1 MANPTGFYNLEKT
14 GAQITKLL
22 NDAQEAKNILDKKIS
37 ISLENVEIAKRKNTT
52 PVYISNILSGRKW
65 NNITHIKDNK

>member
-22 NDAQEAKNILDKKIS
+22 NDAQEAKNILDRKIS
-37 ISLENVEIAKRKNTT
+37 ISLENVEIANRKPGTFYF
-52 PVYISNILSGRKW
+52 VK
-65 NNITHIKDNK
+65 K

>member
-22 NDAQEAKNILDKKIS
+22 NDAQEAKNILDRKIS
-37 ISLENVEIAKRKNTT
+37 ISLENVEIADRKPGTF
-52 PVYISNILSGRKW
+52 YF
-65 NNITHIKDNK
+65 IKK

>member
-1 MANPTGFYNLEKT
+1 MANTTGFYNLEKT

-37 ISLENVEIAKRKNTT
+37 ISLENVEIANRKPGTFYF
-52 PVYISNILSGRKW
+52 VK
-65 NNITHIKDNK
+65 K

>member
-22 NDAQEAKNILDKKIS
+22 NDAREAKNILDKKIS
-37 ISLENVEIAKRKNTT
+37 ISLENVEIANRKPGTFYF
-52 PVYISNILSGRKW
+52 VK
-65 NNITHIKDNK
+65 K

>member
-1 MANPTGFYNLEKT
+1 MAETRGFYNLEKT

-37 ISLENVEIAKRKNTT
+37 ISLENVEIANRKPRTFYF
-52 PVYISNILSGRKW
+52 VK
-65 NNITHIKDNK
+65 K